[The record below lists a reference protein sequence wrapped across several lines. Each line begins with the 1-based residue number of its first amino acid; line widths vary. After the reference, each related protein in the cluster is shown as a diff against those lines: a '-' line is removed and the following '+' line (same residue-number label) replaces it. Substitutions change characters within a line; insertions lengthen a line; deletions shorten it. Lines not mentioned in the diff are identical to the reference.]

1 MGQRTEY
8 TPGTFSWTDLSTTDQ
23 AAAKSFYA
31 ELFGWTYT
39 DNPVGDGIF
48 YSMAGLGDQ
57 HVAAIAT
64 QPKQQLD
71 AGVPPSWNSYITV
84 QSADETLARA
94 KELGATVHA
103 DAFDV
108 MEAGRMGVIQDPQGA
123 YFLVWEPKAHVGAG
137 LVNAPGALA
146 WNELATTDMDAA
158 TGFYSDLFGWT
169 VTPFEGM
176 EMPYSAIR
184 NSAEHSNGGIRP
196 TMPPES
202 PPVWLV
208 YFAVEE
214 LEAALAKVGDLG
226 GNVLVGSTD
235 IGMAKIAVVQDPQGA
250 VFALYHGQLEP

>member
-1 MGQRTEY
+1 MAERTEY

-23 AAAKSFYA
+23 DAAKNFYA

-39 DNPVGDGIF
+39 DNPVSEGVF
-48 YSMAGLGDQ
+48 YSMAGIGDQ

-71 AGVPPSWNSYITV
+71 AGVPPAWNSYVTV
-84 QSADETLARA
+84 PSADDALARA

-108 MEAGRMGVIQDPQGA
+108 MEAGRMGVIQDPHGA
-123 YFLVWEPKAHVGAG
+123 YFLVWEPRAHIGAG

-146 WNELATTDMDAA
+146 WNELSTPDVDASSS
-158 TGFYSDLFGWT
+158 FYSDLFGWT
-169 VTPFEGM
+169 VTPVEGM
-176 EMPYSAIR
+176 GMPYSVIK